1 MRVPAKF
8 GVAAAA
14 ILASTLGLA
23 SLTHAAPLSS
33 VADTVIA
40 VQRAQRA
47 AEAGGLIQKAYH
59 HGYAHKG
66 KGKMK
71 TVHHHHHHHHH
82 YHHHAM

>member
-1 MRVPAKF
+1 MRVPTKF

-47 AEAGGLIQKAYH
+47 AETDGLIQKAYH
-59 HGYAHKG
+59 HGYAHRG
-66 KGKMK
+66 KKK
-71 TVHHHHHHHHH
+71 TGMHHHHHHHHHHH
-82 YHHHAM
+82 YHHAM